1 MCMYVIWNILKYYEH
16 IMKHD
21 YHDYIGQIWNWY
33 KVNRYLECKIH
44 LVKSWYIAWITI
56 FIVRHVNTVA
66 DENIWTP
73 FIYIYYLCYIKHLK
87 FQNVSYNT
95 RSIFK
100 EGFYKSSNTFMSKS
114 IYIYYIHYIKEKST
128 ISHIFYLF
136 YSRVVLRFST
146 LLINP
151 ILPKLSIYLFFHPLQ
166 IVKISLVIIL

>member
-56 FIVRHVNTVA
+56 FIVRHVNTVT

-73 FIYIYYLCYIKHLK
+73 FIYILSLL
-87 FQNVSYNT
+87 
-95 RSIFK
+95 
-100 EGFYKSSNTFMSKS
+100 YKTFEISKC
-114 IYIYYIHYIKEKST
+114 
-128 ISHIFYLF
+128 
-136 YSRVVLRFST
+136 
-146 LLINP
+146 
-151 ILPKLSIYLFFHPLQ
+151 
-166 IVKISLVIIL
+166 VI